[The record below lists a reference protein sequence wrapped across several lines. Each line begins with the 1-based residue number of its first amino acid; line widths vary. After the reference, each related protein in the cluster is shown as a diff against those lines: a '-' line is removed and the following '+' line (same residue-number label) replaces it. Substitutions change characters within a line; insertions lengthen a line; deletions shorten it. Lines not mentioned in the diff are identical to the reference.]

1 MPRVSYPQKE
11 CAANV
16 PRASEDFPIN
26 WDLIVKCVR
35 SSEYLVVLV
44 ARLEL
49 ARTYKVPRI
58 LSSAI
63 YDLSTDSSVDNFF
76 CQNTQMPMTTGFQG
90 SFSIT
95 SFENLSCLRIKQKH
109 RLRAVSVPGMCH
121 EGES

>member
-1 MPRVSYPQKE
+1 MLRMSYPQKE

-16 PRASEDFPIN
+16 PSVLLTPPID
-26 WDLIVKCVR
+26 WKACVKYVR
-35 SSEYLVVLV
+35 ENNYLMVLV